1 MLNSHQTMQ
10 PEFISAEVDAE
21 QYRPARSRALV
32 RGLVVIA
39 IIVVIAVAVP
49 ALMIQAE
56 RSDLESDLKRRLEIL
71 ARGRAEVID
80 IWLDGITR
88 PASRVVESELFR
100 LFATEM
106 AQSGGDISD
115 LAAGGTGGAEE
126 PETPAGLSVP
136 LAAQL
141 PFMSQVLSDFVENA
155 GFLDGYL
162 VNRGGIAYV
171 TSAGAG
177 QIAAEQQALAKSV
190 FESGEWIYGPA
201 RAGPAGLVLDFYAPV
216 FAAQS
221 EPAESQP
228 VGVLLLTAPI
238 AEKLGEV
245 LVPSPLSEP
254 GERLRLVQRAGS
266 GSGNGPGNGPGNRW
280 IWIVPGG
287 VPPLTVLDNLN
298 ISTGGNLMP
307 FAERS
312 AIGGT
317 APVYSVGSPISGPA
331 WWIVQ
336 EIDATAARA
345 KLGGFM
351 TAVSVVAALVVI
363 TVIAAFGAFW
373 WRLSN
378 EHNLAL
384 ADQFRRLAARI
395 EAQKKL
401 LDSINNSIADYIGLK
416 SKDGVY
422 RYLNPAFA
430 IAIGREVDEAIGLD
444 DAAIFGHGTAGRLA
458 PSDRRALDEGGPVTV
473 NEEVYLGS
481 RLHHLQISKMPYQDE
496 SGEISGIV
504 SVTRD
509 VTELVEVQNKR
520 ERAVQQMVAALV
532 RAVELRDPYLAGH
545 SRRLAGFATAVA
557 QRLEA
562 GPEEVATV
570 EIAANLS
577 QIGKLAV
584 PREILTK
591 PGRLTETEIVR
602 MQQHIDHVA
611 TILHD
616 IDFELPVLETI
627 RQMHERLDGTGYPTG
642 LARGQIS
649 RAALILGA
657 CDVFCARLE
666 PRSYRGGIAPETA
679 LEILEQNDERYDP
692 TVVAALRGVV
702 ASVPGEKLIAGLA
715 AG

>member
-1 MLNSHQTMQ
+1 MSNTSESLK

-21 QYRPARSRALV
+21 QYRPARSRALF

-39 IIVVIAVAVP
+39 IIMVIAVAVP
-49 ALMIQAE
+49 ALMIQGQK
-56 RSDLESDLKRRLEIL
+56 SGLESDLKRRLEIL
-71 ARGRAEVID
+71 SRGRAEVID
-80 IWLDGITR
+80 TWLDGVTR
-88 PASRVVESELFR
+88 PAGRVVESELFR

-106 AQSGGDISD
+106 DLSGGDISG
-115 LAAGGTGGAEE
+115 LAAGGSDSTGE
-126 PETPAGLSVP
+126 PEVPLGLGVP

-141 PFMSQVLSDFVENA
+141 PFMSQVLSDFTENA

-162 VNRGGIAYV
+162 VNRNGIAYV

-177 QIAAEQQALAKSV
+177 AIGSEQQALVQSV
-190 FESGEWIYGPA
+190 FETGELTFGPA

-221 EPAESQP
+221 EPFAGQT
-228 VGVLLLTAPI
+228 VGVLLLTAPV

-245 LVPSPLSEP
+245 LTPPPLSEA
-254 GERLRLVQRAGS
+254 GERLKLVQRAGA
-266 GSGNGPGNGPGNRW
+266 GLVQIR
-280 IWIVPGG
+280 PGG
-287 VPPLTVLDNLN
+287 SPPLAFIDDLEIPARGELV
-298 ISTGGNLMP
+298 P
-307 FAERS
+307 FAERA

-317 APVYSVGSPISGPA
+317 AAVYSAGSPVSGPA
-331 WWIVQ
+331 WWVVQ
-336 EIDATAARA
+336 EIDTAAAAA

-351 TAVSVVAALVVI
+351 TAVSVVAALVVV
-363 TVIAAFGAFW
+363 TVVAAFGAFW

-378 EHNLAL
+378 EHSSAL

-416 SKDGVY
+416 SRDGVY

-430 IAIGREVDEAIGLD
+430 RAIGREVEEAVGLD
-444 DAAIFGHGTAGRLA
+444 DAAIFGHGTAERLA
-458 PSDRRALDEGGPVTV
+458 LSDKRALEAGEPVTV

-481 RLHHLQISKMPYQDE
+481 RLHHLQISKVPYQDE

-509 VTELVEVQNKR
+509 VTELVEEQKKR
-520 ERAVQQMVAALV
+520 ERTVQQMVVALV

-545 SRRLAGFATAVA
+545 SRRLAGFSVAVA

-562 GPEEVATV
+562 GPEEIATV

-591 PGRLTETEIVR
+591 PGRLTESEIAQ
-602 MQQHIDHVA
+602 MQQHIGHVA
-611 TILHD
+611 TILRD

-627 RQMHERLDGTGYPTG
+627 CQMHERLDGKGYPEG
-642 LARGQIS
+642 LSGDRIS
-649 RAALILGA
+649 RAGQILGA

-666 PRSYRGGIAPETA
+666 PRSYRSGITPEVA
-679 LEILEQNDERYDP
+679 LQILDQNDARYDP
-692 TVVAALRGVV
+692 AIVEALREVV
-702 ASVPGEKLIAGLA
+702 ASVAGEKLIAGLA
-715 AG
+715 GG

>member
-1 MLNSHQTMQ
+1 MSDGSETME
-10 PEFISAEVDAE
+10 PDFISAEVDAE

-32 RGLVVIA
+32 RGAVVIA

-49 ALMIQAE
+49 AVMIQVE
-56 RSDLESDLKRRLEIL
+56 KSGLENDLERRLEIL
-71 ARGRAEVID
+71 SRGRAEVID
-80 IWLDGITR
+80 AWLDGMTR
-88 PASRVVESELFR
+88 PAGRVVDSELFR

-106 AQSGGDISD
+106 DLSGGDISD
-115 LAAGGTGGAEE
+115 LATGG
-126 PETPAGLSVP
+126 VP

-141 PFMSQVLSDFVENA
+141 PFMSQVLGDFVENA

-162 VNRGGIAYV
+162 VNRDGIAYV
-171 TSAGAG
+171 TSPGAG
-177 QIAAEQQALAKSV
+177 TIGPEQQAIAKSV
-190 FESGEWIYGPA
+190 FDTGGLTYGPLRSA
-201 RAGPAGLVLDFYAPV
+201 AAGLVLDFYAPV

-221 EPAESQP
+221 GSSQGQT
-228 VGVLLLTAPI
+228 VGVLLLTAPV
-238 AEKLGEV
+238 AERLGQV
-245 LVPSPLSEP
+245 LTPPPLAEP
-254 GERLRLVQRAGS
+254 GERLKLVQRAERGLVQV
-266 GSGNGPGNGPGNRW
+266 
-280 IWIVPGG
+280 VPGG
-287 VPPLTVLDNLN
+287 APPLAPVENLAEGLAAPAAAGS
-298 ISTGGNLMP
+298 IA
-307 FAERS
+307 FAERT
-312 AIGGT
+312 AIGGS
-317 APVYSVGSPISGPA
+317 AAVYSVGSAVAGPA
-331 WWIVQ
+331 WWVVQ
-336 EIDATAARA
+336 EIDAEAARA
-345 KLGGFM
+345 KLGGFV
-351 TAVSVVAALVVI
+351 TAVSVVAVLVVI

-378 EHNLAL
+378 EHSSAL
-384 ADQFRRLAARI
+384 AEQFRRLAARI

-430 IAIGREVDEAIGLD
+430 RAIGRKVEEAVGLD
-444 DAAIFGHGTAGRLA
+444 DAAIFGRGTADRLE
-458 PSDRRALDEGGPVTV
+458 PSDRRALEAGGPVTV

-481 RLHHLQISKMPYQDE
+481 RLHHLQISKVPYQDE
-496 SGEISGIV
+496 TGEVSGIV

-509 VTELVEVQNKR
+509 VTELVEEQKKR
-520 ERAVQQMVAALV
+520 ERAIQQMVAALV

-545 SRRLAGFATAVA
+545 SRRLAGFAVAVA

-562 GPEEVATV
+562 SPEEIATV

-591 PGRLTETEIVR
+591 PDRLTEAEIVQ
-602 MQQHIDHVA
+602 MQRHIDHVA
-611 TILHD
+611 TILRD

-627 RQMHERLDGTGYPTG
+627 TQMHERLDGKGYPEG
-642 LARGQIS
+642 LSGGRIG

-666 PRSYRGGIAPETA
+666 PRSYRGSIAPEVA
-679 LEILEQNDERYDP
+679 LNILDQNAGRYDAA
-692 TVVAALRGVV
+692 VVAALREVV
-702 ASVPGEKLIAGLA
+702 GSVAGAKLIAGLT

>member
-1 MLNSHQTMQ
+1 MSNTSETIR

-21 QYRPARSRALV
+21 QYRPARSRALA

-49 ALMIQAE
+49 ALMIQAQK
-56 RSDLESDLKRRLEIL
+56 SDLESDLKRRLEIL
-71 ARGRAEVID
+71 SRGRAEVID
-80 IWLDGITR
+80 TWLDGVTR
-88 PASRVVESELFR
+88 PAGRVVESELFR

-106 AQSGGDISD
+106 DLSGGDISN
-115 LAAGGTGGAEE
+115 LATGGTGGAQE
-126 PETPAGLSVP
+126 PEIPAGLGVP

-141 PFMSQVLSDFVENA
+141 PFMSQVLSDFAENA

-162 VNRGGIAYV
+162 VNRNGIAYV

-177 QIAAEQQALAKSV
+177 PLASEQQALAQSV
-190 FESGEWIYGPA
+190 FETGELTFGPA

-221 EPAESQP
+221 EPSAGQT

-245 LVPSPLSEP
+245 LTPPPLSES
-254 GERLRLVQRAGS
+254 GERLKLVQRGSNRLGQAGLV
-266 GSGNGPGNGPGNRW
+266 R
-280 IWIVPGG
+280 ILPGG
-287 VPPLTVLDNLN
+287 APPLAAVDDLE
-298 ISTGGNLMP
+298 IPAGGNLVP

-317 APVYSVGSPISGPA
+317 AAVYSVGSPVSGPA
-331 WWIVQ
+331 WWVIQ
-336 EIDATAARA
+336 EIDTAAARA
-345 KLGGFM
+345 KLGGFT
-351 TAVSVVAALVVI
+351 TAVSIVAALVVV
-363 TVIAAFGAFW
+363 TVVAAFGAFW

-378 EHNLAL
+378 EHSSAL

-401 LDSINNSIADYIGLK
+401 LDSINNSITDYIGLK
-416 SKDGVY
+416 SRDGVY

-430 IAIGREVDEAIGLD
+430 RAIGREVEEAIGLD
-444 DAAIFGHGTAGRLA
+444 DAAIFGHGTAERLA
-458 PSDRRALDEGGPVTV
+458 VSDRRALDEGKPVTV

-481 RLHHLQISKMPYQDE
+481 RLHHLQISKVPYQDE

-509 VTELVEVQNKR
+509 VTELVEEQKKR

-545 SRRLAGFATAVA
+545 SRRLAGFSVAVA

-562 GPEEVATV
+562 GPEEIATV

-591 PGRLTETEIVR
+591 PGRLTESEI
-602 MQQHIDHVA
+602 MQMQEHIDHVA
-611 TILHD
+611 TILRD

-627 RQMHERLDGTGYPTG
+627 YQMHERLDGKGYPEG
-642 LARGQIS
+642 LSGDRIS
-649 RAALILGA
+649 RAAQILGA

-666 PRSYRGGIAPETA
+666 PRSYRSGIAPETA
-679 LEILEQNDERYDP
+679 LEILDQNDARYDP
-692 TVVAALRGVV
+692 AIVEALREVV
-702 ASVPGEKLIAGLA
+702 ASVAGEKLIAGLA

>member
-481 RLHHLQISKMPYQDE
+481 RLHQLQISKMPYQDE

>member
-32 RGLVVIA
+32 RGLLVIA
-39 IIVVIAVAVP
+39 IVVVIAVAVP

-56 RSDLESDLKRRLEIL
+56 RSDLDSDLKRRLEIL
-71 ARGRAEVID
+71 ARGRAEVTD

-88 PASRVVESELFR
+88 PAARVAESELFR

-106 AQSGGDISD
+106 DLSGGNISD
-115 LAAGGTGGAEE
+115 VAAGGTGGAED
-126 PETPAGLSVP
+126 PESPVGLGVP

-171 TSAGAG
+171 TSAGAR

-190 FESGEWIYGPA
+190 FESGESIYGPA

-221 EPAESQP
+221 EPSEGAT
-228 VGVLLLTAPI
+228 VGALLLTVPVG
-238 AEKLGEV
+238 EKLGEV

-254 GERLRLVQRAGS
+254 GERLRLVQRAGN
-266 GSGNGPGNGPGNRW
+266 GLVWIAPGEAPPLAVLENLTMPASGNL
-280 IWIVPGG
+280 V
-287 VPPLTVLDNLN
+287 
-298 ISTGGNLMP
+298 P
-307 FAERS
+307 FAKRR

-317 APVYSVGSPISGPA
+317 APVFSVGSPVSGPA

-345 KLGGFM
+345 KLGGFT

-363 TVIAAFGAFW
+363 AVIVAFGAFW

-378 EHNLAL
+378 EHSSAL

-401 LDSINNSIADYIGLK
+401 LNSINNSIADYIGLK

-430 IAIGREVDEAIGLD
+430 SAIGREVDEAVGLD

-458 PSDRRALDEGGPVTV
+458 PSDRRALDGGEPVTV
-473 NEEVYLGS
+473 NEEVYLGD
-481 RLHHLQISKMPYQDE
+481 RLHHLQISKVPYQDE
-496 SGEISGIV
+496 SGDVSGIV

-509 VTELVEVQNKR
+509 VTELVEAQKKR
-520 ERAVQQMVAALV
+520 EHAVQQMVAALV

-545 SRRLAGFATAVA
+545 SRRLAGFSAAVA

-591 PGRLTETEIVR
+591 PGRLTETEIVQ
-602 MQQHIDHVA
+602 MQQHIDHVT
-611 TILHD
+611 TILRD
-616 IDFELPVLETI
+616 IDFELPILETI
-627 RQMHERLDGTGYPTG
+627 YQMHERLDGAGYPAG
-642 LARGQIS
+642 LTHGQIS

-666 PRSYRGGIAPETA
+666 PRSYRSGIAPEAA
-679 LEILEQNDERYDP
+679 LEILDRNDGRYDS
-692 TVVAALRGVV
+692 TVVEALRGVV
-702 ASVPGEKLIAGLA
+702 ASVAGAKLIAELVA
-715 AG
+715 E